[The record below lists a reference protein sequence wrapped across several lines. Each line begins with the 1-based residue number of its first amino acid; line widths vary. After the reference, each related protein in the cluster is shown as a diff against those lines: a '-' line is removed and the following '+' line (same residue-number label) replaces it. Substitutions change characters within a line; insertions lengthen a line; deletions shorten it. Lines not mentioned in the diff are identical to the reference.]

1 MRTFL
6 QQKKLRPLLVILL
19 FWVVMAASRT
29 SLLHLFPA
37 GGDAGDTAVS
47 IVVLL
52 LIAASFLFA
61 FFVGDNLPRNFLLI
75 ALLIGLF
82 YVVVTRFAYCTDE
95 EYHFQR
101 AFSITNG
108 DFMPVWLDGQTGVYV
123 PKGYYFFADHEHWSL
138 ANYYQNADLVAPV
151 RVLEFYAR
159 ARSAS
164 YLPVCYLPSA
174 LGLGLGRL
182 FGLPVALMLVLG
194 RATNYL
200 VYVFVCWLALRRVKK
215 FQTVLFLTALI
226 PTCLE
231 LAGTLTNDSTL
242 IAFSLLFLSIC
253 LHYAFDETDG
263 RIETKDI
270 VLLAVS
276 AFFILS
282 AKYMGYFAVVLLVLF
297 IPKKRAENKRTALLA
312 VGGTFLLIAALQVWA
327 VAAYAGSLDYTYQT
341 GANVQGQLQYILHH
355 PASFLKVLVL
365 DFMSNLVN
373 RLHFFIDNGN
383 MSLNFLAEPLALLP
397 IFGALLSKDKP
408 ELSLRQKTGWSALW
422 LAAAVATVLISTA
435 ALYISFT
442 PVGETFVKGMQNR
455 YVLPVI
461 ALAYLPM
468 ALIPVENKIK
478 NWERT
483 ISLLAGLALVNILA
497 GKLVELLTA

>member
-6 QQKKLRPLLVILL
+6 QQKKLRPLLAILL

-37 GGDAGDTAVS
+37 GGNAGDTAVS

-61 FFVGDNLPRNFLLI
+61 FFIGDNLPRNFLLI

-82 YVVVTRFAYCTDE
+82 YVVITRFAYCTDE

-108 DFMPVWLDGQTGVYV
+108 DFMPAWLNGQTGVYV
-123 PKGYYFFADHEHWSL
+123 PKGYSVFADTEAWSL
-138 ANYYQNADLVAPV
+138 ANFFRNPDLASPV
-151 RVLEFYAR
+151 GELIFFAR

-164 YLPVCYLPSA
+164 YLPFGYLPSA
-174 LGLGLGRL
+174 LGIGFGRLLHLPLALDIVLGRL
-182 FGLPVALMLVLG
+182 V
-194 RATNYL
+194 NYL
-200 VYVFVCWLALRRVKK
+200 FYVLVCWYAIKRTTHYRS
-215 FQTVLFLTALI
+215 VLFLSAVI

-231 LAGTLTNDSTL
+231 MAGILTTDSTL
-242 IAFSLLFLSIC
+242 IACSILFLSIC
-253 LHYAFDETDG
+253 LHYSFDETNG
-263 RIETKDI
+263 RIAAKDI
-270 VLLAVS
+270 VLLALS
-276 AFFILS
+276 AGLILS
-282 AKYMGYFAVVLLVLF
+282 IKYMGYFAVVLLVLF
-297 IPKKRAENKRTALLA
+297 IPKKRVENKRAALLA
-312 VGGTFLLIAALQVWA
+312 VGGAFLLIAALQIWA
-327 VAAYAGSLDYTYQT
+327 LIAYSGSLDDAFQA
-341 GANVQGQLQYILHH
+341 GADVRGQLAFILHH
-355 PASFLKVLVL
+355 PSTFIKALAL
-365 DFMSNLVN
+365 DLMPNLVN

-397 IFGALLSKDKP
+397 VFGALLAKDKP
-408 ELSLRQKTGWSALW
+408 ELSLRQKPGWSALW
-422 LAAAVATVLISTA
+422 LVSALVTVLLSAA

-468 ALIPVENKIK
+468 TMFSIENKIQ

-483 ISLLAGLALVNILA
+483 LSLLAGLALVNILA

>member
-6 QQKKLRPLLVILL
+6 QQKKIRPMLVILL
-19 FWVVMAASRT
+19 FWAVMAASRT

-37 GGDAGDTAVS
+37 GGNSGDMAVS
-47 IVVLL
+47 IVVVL

-61 FFVGDNLPRNFLLI
+61 FFIGDNLPRNFLLI

-82 YVVVTRFAYCTDE
+82 YVVITKFAYCTDE

-123 PKGYYFFADHEHWSL
+123 PKGYSVFADTEAWSL
-138 ANYYQNADLVAPV
+138 ANFFQNADLTAPV
-151 RVLEFYAR
+151 RELIFFAR

-164 YLPVCYLPSA
+164 YLPFGYLPSA
-174 LGLGLGRL
+174 LGIGVGRLMHLPLALDIVLGRL
-182 FGLPVALMLVLG
+182 TNFLFYVL
-194 RATNYL
+194 
-200 VYVFVCWLALRRVKK
+200 VCWYAIKRTTR
-215 FQTVLFLTALI
+215 FRTVLFLTAVI

-231 LAGTLTNDSTL
+231 MAGILTTDSTL
-242 IAFSLLFLSIC
+242 IACSLLFLSIC
-253 LHYAFDETDG
+253 LHYSFDEIDG
-263 RIETKDI
+263 RISAKDI
-270 VLLAVS
+270 VLLALS
-276 AFFILS
+276 AGLILS
-282 AKYMGYFAVVLLVLF
+282 IKYMGYLAVVVLVAFL
-297 IPKKRAENKRTALLA
+297 PKQRVKNKCAALLA
-312 VGGTFLLIAALQVWA
+312 VGGAFLVIAALQVWA
-327 VAAYAGSLDYTYQT
+327 LVAFSGSLDDAIQS
-341 GANVQGQLQYILHH
+341 GASVSGQLSFILHH
-355 PASFLKVLVL
+355 PAAFLKVLAL
-365 DFMSNLVN
+365 DLMSNLVN
-373 RLHFFIDNGN
+373 RLHFFIDNGS

-397 IFGALLSKDKP
+397 IFGALLAKDKP

-422 LAAAVATVLISTA
+422 LGCALVTVLLSTA

-468 ALIPVENKIK
+468 ALLPIENKIQ

-483 ISLLAGLALVNILA
+483 LSLLAGLTVVNILA
-497 GKLVELLTA
+497 GKLVELLAL